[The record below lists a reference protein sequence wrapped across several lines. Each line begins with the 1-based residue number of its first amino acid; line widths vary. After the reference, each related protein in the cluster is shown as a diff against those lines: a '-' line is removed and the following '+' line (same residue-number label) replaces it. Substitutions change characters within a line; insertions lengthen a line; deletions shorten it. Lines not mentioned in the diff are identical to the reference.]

1 MAKLTNVKERVQQPF
16 RDALIRTS
24 GLAAGTLSGQDQL
37 FQSNNNQKTI
47 GETNLR
53 NGSTLPSDQSMII
66 LALRV
71 FLLFRNVAYRT
82 LSAAAVPAVTITGE
96 ILQFPNNTNTDGFN
110 SQLAFT
116 RDVMRMYEYAGSQIF
131 WTFGAGEK
139 PSISLMPTVYFPYGG
154 GLVSDIGAS
163 SDFIHVNNGLQTHGS
178 MLKLARAILLVP
190 RQQIQC
196 TAQMQAIPTAGQAT
210 VYSTTQGSRD
220 MYSVKD
226 ALNALD
232 GMQKEITFTFD
243 GLLSRDVQ
251 LPSRRRPTPPRSNK
265 APAIARCTSGAGGGL
280 VSFPH
285 MRPAPSPGARHPL
298 PGRPDRWNSNSGPL
312 KSAPNSATPNAPS
325 PAFSARTPACAS
337 STPR

>member
-16 RDALIRTS
+16 RDALIRTA
-24 GLAAGTLSGQDQL
+24 GLTAGALTGQDSL
-37 FQSNNNQKTI
+37 FQSNNNVKSI
-47 GETNLR
+47 GDTNLR

-71 FLLFRNVAYRT
+71 FLLFRNVGYRQGT
-82 LSAAAVPAVTITGE
+82 LAATTGLTINGE
-96 ILQFPNNTNTDGFN
+96 ITNFPNTSADDAGGNA
-110 SQLAFT
+110 LANT
-116 RDVMRMYEYAGSQIF
+116 RDVMRLYEYAGSQIF

-154 GLVSDIGAS
+154 GLVSDIGCS

-196 TAQMQAIPTAGQAT
+196 VANSQALPTNGQAS
-210 VYSTTQGSRD
+210 VYGTNQANRD
-220 MYSVKD
+220 MYSVVA
-226 ALNALD
+226 ALNAID

-251 LPSRRRPTPPRSNK
+251 LPPAAGHSAGHTPDPPRRPPSRPL
-265 APAIARCTSGAGGGL
+265 PACGAGGGL
-280 VSFPH
+280 LAFRPLP
-285 MRPAPSPGARHPL
+285 PAPPWPG
-298 PGRPDRWNSNSGPL
+298 
-312 KSAPNSATPNAPS
+312 
-325 PAFSARTPACAS
+325 
-337 STPR
+337 